1 MNLVNKEYYKF
12 YNGDTFIVTEFI
24 GEDRKL
30 TGDSECNEHPSC
42 KNKTNTFI
50 DKDKLTCFN

>member
-1 MNLVNKEYYKF
+1 MNLVNKEYSKF

-30 TGDSECNEHPSC
+30 SGESECSEHPSC
-42 KNKTNTFI
+42 KNKTNRPPSLI
-50 DKDKLTCFN
+50 